1 MTGLFN
7 LDKKSNITEE
17 SEEPFENLITNIN
30 NLMNKKLGIGKV
42 LIPTWNESQ
51 RLTYLV

>member
-7 LDKKSNITEE
+7 LEKKSNIMEE

-30 NLMNKKLGIGKV
+30 NLMNKHLGIGKM